1 MTDSAFAKFLYG
13 KEEIRISVVRRKD
26 GKRRTL
32 PIWFAVEGTTLQLL
46 PMYGLNTQWFRDVEK
61 NSTVEIRT
69 GREMK
74 SAVPRII
81 RDPAAVDRV
90 KQRFSHKYGS
100 GEVRKYYPTSEVALE
115 ISLQELP
122 SPSDPDR
129 HPLRG
134 AVAAKSLH

>member
-1 MTDSAFAKFLYG
+1 MADSAFPKSLYG

-61 NSTVEIRT
+61 NGTMEIRT

-74 SAVPRII
+74 SAAPRII
-81 RDPAAVDRV
+81 REPAAVDRV
-90 KQRFSHKYGS
+90 KQRFSRKYGS
-100 GEVRKYYPTSEVALE
+100 VEVRKYYPTSEVALE
-115 ISLQELP
+115 IRL
-122 SPSDPDR
+122 
-129 HPLRG
+129 
-134 AVAAKSLH
+134 